1 MVQNNS
7 KEMYKINGLYEPTC
21 ESIEGFVLFCLK
33 SNILQDVCFT
43 PSHNDLPH
51 CGQSDFPTFQLMAV
65 VHYHYAVLSK
75 SYFSDKRNL
84 ESGLL

>member
-7 KEMYKINGLYEPTC
+7 KEMYKIKGLYEPTC

-33 SNILQDVCFT
+33 SNILQDVCFK

-51 CGQSDFPTFQLMAV
+51 CGQSDFPTFQLIAV
-65 VHYHYAVLSK
+65 VQASYLRLTLRRSFKVL
-75 SYFSDKRNL
+75 FF
-84 ESGLL
+84 